1 MPETMIDADK
11 VLSKAA
17 LALLWCV
24 KILLRHLMRESMSM
38 LYSYQVLVA
47 CGKSAVN
54 VTKQDI
60 LHSENPILRYTE
72 NFRM

>member
-1 MPETMIDADK
+1 MIDADK

-24 KILLRHLMRESMSM
+24 KKLLRHLMRESMSM

-60 LHSENPILRYTE
+60 LHSDMYKMIKRESFHI
-72 NFRM
+72 